1 MGKHFCDTT
10 QAWWHL
16 HTHLFGK
23 VVCAWCVG
31 IVVALLAPSSLAS
44 TPSLSHSFS
53 LSHLITHVSVTFHS
67 IPPFAFSIPLL
78 FLVCVWDCDV
88 AFTLSLW
95 LLVCL
100 CCHLCPPFLGLMVP
114 RFLHCLCAHAFLH
127 CPCHH
132 NNLAPFLCGF
142 WCAPQGTPSISTE
155 RGGKWIVVLSC
166 SKSEP

>member
-1 MGKHFCDTT
+1 MVGKHFCDTT

-23 VVCAWCVG
+23 VVCVWCVG
-31 IVVALLAPSSLAS
+31 VVVALLAPSSLAS

-67 IPPFAFSIPLL
+67 IHHLPFQSPSCVF
-78 FLVCVWDCDV
+78 VCMWHCEV

-95 LLVCL
+95 LLMCL

-127 CPCHH
+127 CHCPH
-132 NNLAPFLCGF
+132 NNLAPFLCAF
-142 WCAPQGTPSISTE
+142 WRAPQGTPSISTE
-155 RGGKWIVVLSC
+155 RGGKMDCGVVLL
-166 SKSEP
+166 KK